1 MHNRMHPMML
11 NKLKNLLFMSDKI
24 VSPKSP
30 PKQDIKEVVNDVLHV
45 PRYPPFDNGVPV
57 IAIDQLVETQ
67 SELIHRIRA
76 AFGYSPEQFES
87 MVMSVVRNYA
97 AYVHL
102 LPATNR
108 EHHNN
113 AGGLFR
119 LGLEVGFYS
128 LQAADGKIYS
138 SKETAELRRALH
150 PKWVYATF
158 VAGLCSEMHLPY
170 TTMTVMS
177 KDGRKWPSLSKTLY
191 DWAVEMGS
199 GNYYIHWTDNI
210 VTGNQSWQASPIYV
224 LNMVLPNEARD
235 YLNDGNEIIFSSMM
249 NSIGGMSRHSD
260 GNLIGELVRHYKD
273 MIIDKDIK
281 ANPSFYG
288 KLTVGSHLAPNVIDI
303 MRELIKENVW
313 TVNAKN
319 SRIWY
324 TKEGCFVV
332 WGAAFAEITAVM
344 KKRDIPGT
352 PSSSETLAELL
363 LNSNLIEAQRNGSP
377 YWQINIPNTAKLA
390 DTVKIVDPT
399 LLFDKSEMAISD
411 TSLFAPI
418 TPQGNKAEGNTQV
431 DTKTV
436 QPIDKVEAA
445 EVVIDTKQ
453 PIQEVK
459 ASAEKTQNNTH
470 PHARQNSVN
479 VDKSDIVQKTNENM
493 KVLSAEHSDTKVQP
507 DAKVQQPASTKSET
521 ESAKTAV
528 NSKILDQV
536 SIETKR
542 LLSAIKSD
550 MEAGVSEHP
559 VWMNAKGLVISRAEF
574 ESHGIPYI
582 KVFDELKANNW
593 LVVDPD
599 SKKYIYRTE
608 KDGVKVEAYLINK
621 TIALSIGFKD
631 NNA

>member
-1 MHNRMHPMML
+1 MHPMML
-11 NKLKNLLFMSDKI
+11 NKLKNLFFMTEVKDSHKT
-24 VSPKSP
+24 PT
-30 PKQDIKEVVNDVLHV
+30 KQDIKQVVNDVLLV

-57 IAIDQLVETQ
+57 IAIDRLVETQ
-67 SELIHRIRA
+67 SELINRIRA
-76 AFGYSPEQFES
+76 AFGYSPAQFES
-87 MVMSVVRNYA
+87 MVMSVIRNYA

-119 LGLEVGFYS
+119 LGLEVGFYA
-128 LQAADGKIYS
+128 LQAADGKIFS

-177 KDGRKWPSLSKTLY
+177 REGKKWPSLSKPLY
-191 DWAVEMGS
+191 DWAVEMDS

-210 VTGNQSWQASPIYV
+210 ITGNQSWQASPIYV
-224 LNMVLPNEARD
+224 LNMVLPSQARD

-303 MRELIKENVW
+303 MRELIKEGVW
-313 TVNAKN
+313 TVNTKN

-332 WGAAFAEITAVM
+332 WGAAFAEITSVM

-352 PSSSETLAELL
+352 PSNSETLAELL
-363 LNSNLIEAQRNGSP
+363 LNSNLIEAQHNGSA
-377 YWQINIPNTAKLA
+377 YWQINIPNTARLA

-399 LLFDKSEMAISD
+399 LLFDKSEVAIED
-411 TSLFAPI
+411 YNLFAQA
-418 TPQGNKAEGNTQV
+418 TPQVEKAVSNPQVNNTV
-431 DTKTV
+431 KPV
-436 QPIDKVEAA
+436 A
-445 EVVIDTKQ
+445 EVNQEIKKPVQEAKK
-453 PIQEVK
+453 PIQEAVSTDDKAQPNTLPSVK
-459 ASAEKTQNNTH
+459 TNKNPEN
-470 PHARQNSVN
+470 NSVSVQKQN
-479 VDKSDIVQKTNENM
+479 VENNNVLVDKADNKVQKT
-493 KVLSAEHSDTKVQP
+493 
-507 DAKVQQPASTKSET
+507 T
-521 ESAKTAV
+521 ESKPVTEQKKSAV
-528 NSKILDQV
+528 DSKILDQV

-542 LLSAIKSD
+542 LFNAIRSD

-593 LVVDPD
+593 LVLDPET
-599 SKKYIYRTE
+599 KKYIYRTV
-608 KDGVKVEAYLINK
+608 KDGAQVEAYLINK
-621 TIALSIGFKD
+621 SIALSIGFKD
-631 NNA
+631 SNA